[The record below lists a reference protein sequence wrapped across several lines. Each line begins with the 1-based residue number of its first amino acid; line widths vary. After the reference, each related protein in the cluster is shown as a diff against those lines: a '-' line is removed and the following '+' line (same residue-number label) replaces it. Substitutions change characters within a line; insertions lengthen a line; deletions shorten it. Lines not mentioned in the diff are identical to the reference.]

1 MDSTVFTDGIS
12 NKSASD
18 IYLLS
23 LQSKQSRVTMSSLL
37 NVMAKMLQK
46 KKRHQDVDWSQL
58 HYERILV
65 LLSEL
70 SDQGKSPATINV
82 YLSALKG
89 VAKESWRKKLIDVES
104 YQHIKEIRRIKGS
117 RSIKG
122 RALDLDELNK
132 LIDYCMAQEGVIAMR
147 DAAVIALVYGAG
159 LRRHE
164 AAGLMLADLNT
175 QEGSIKVLGKGNKER
190 VNALHDRNLDI
201 IFTWLDERGL
211 APGPLFLRARK
222 GNKLVNEPISGQTI
236 YDIVIRRYK
245 EAGLKRLTPHDLR
258 RTFATKLLENGED
271 VFLVQD
277 LMGHSSVE
285 TTKNYDRRDEKAK
298 TKAAKALPF

>member
-1 MDSTVFTDGIS
+1 MNFSS
-12 NKSASD
+12 KSASE

-23 LQSKQSRVTMSSLL
+23 LQSKQSRVTMGSLL
-37 NVMAKMLQK
+37 NVISYKIQK
-46 KKRHQDVDWSQL
+46 KKEHQHVDWSVL
-58 HYERILV
+58 HYELV
-65 LLSEL
+65 LGLLNELSE
-70 SDQGKSPATINV
+70 QGKSPATINV

-89 VAKESWRKKLIDVES
+89 VSKEAWRKKLINVET
-104 YQHIKEIRRIKGS
+104 YQHIKEIKRIKGT

-122 RALDLDELNK
+122 RALALDELNQ
-132 LIDYCMAQEGVIAMR
+132 LIDFCMQQEGVIAMR

-164 AAGLMLADLNT
+164 AAGLLLSDLDID
-175 QEGSIKVLGKGNKER
+175 EGTIKVLGKGNKER
-190 VNALHDRNLDI
+190 LNALHDRNLDI
-201 IFTWLDERGL
+201 IGVWLDERGFE
-211 APGPLFLRARK
+211 PGPLFLRARK
-222 GNKLVNEPISGQTI
+222 GNRLVNEPISGQTV
-236 YDIVIRRYK
+236 YDIIIRRYQ

-277 LMGHSSVE
+277 LMGHASVE
-285 TTKNYDRRDEKAK
+285 TTKNYDKRDEKAK

>member
-1 MDSTVFTDGIS
+1 MSLANNFS
-12 NKSASD
+12 NKTASD

-23 LQSKQSRVTMSSLL
+23 LQSKQSRVTMASLL
-37 NVMAKMLQK
+37 NVIAFKLQK
-46 KKRHQDVDWSQL
+46 QKKHQYVNWSL
-58 HYERILV
+58 LDYEKILM
-65 LLSEL
+65 LLSDL
-70 SDQGKSPATINV
+70 SDEGKSPATINV

-89 VAKESWRKKLIDVES
+89 VAKESWRKKLISVEA
-104 YQHIKEIRRIKGS
+104 YQHIKEIKRIKGT

-122 RALDLDELNK
+122 RALALEELNQ
-132 LIDYCMAQEGVIAMR
+132 LIDFCMAQEGVIAMR

-164 AAGLMLADLNT
+164 AAGLMLSDLNLS
-175 QEGSIKVLGKGNKER
+175 EGSIKVLGKGNKER

-201 IFTWLDERGL
+201 IHVWLDERGME
-211 APGPLFLRARK
+211 PGPLFLRARK
-222 GNKLVNEPISGQTI
+222 GNRLVNEPISGQTI
-236 YDIVIRRYK
+236 YDIIIRRYK

-277 LMGHSSVE
+277 LLGHSSVE

>member
-1 MDSTVFTDGIS
+1 MFSDKT
-12 NKSASD
+12 ASD
-18 IYLLS
+18 VYLLS
-23 LQSKQSRVTMSSLL
+23 LQSKQSRVTMESML
-37 NVMAKMLQK
+37 NVIAFRLQK
-46 KKRHQDVDWSQL
+46 KKHHQYADWSVL
-58 HYERILV
+58 HYETILS
-65 LLSEL
+65 LISDLSNE
-70 SDQGKSPATINV
+70 GKSPATINV

-89 VAKESWRKKLIDVES
+89 VAKEAWRKKLISVET
-104 YQHIKEIRRIKGS
+104 YQHIKEVKRVKGT

-122 RALDLDELNK
+122 RALELDELNQ
-132 LIDYCMAQEGVIAMR
+132 LIDYCMQQEGVIAMR

-164 AAGLMLADLNT
+164 AAGLLLSDVSLKD
-175 QEGSIKVLGKGNKER
+175 GSVKVLGKGNKER
-190 VNALHDRNLDI
+190 INALHDRNLDI
-201 IFTWLDERGL
+201 ISVWLDERGMT
-211 APGPLFLRARK
+211 PGPLFLRARK
-222 GNKLVNEPISGQTI
+222 GNRLVNEPISGQTI
-236 YDIVIRRYK
+236 YDIIIRRYK

-298 TKAAKALPF
+298 KKAAKALPF

>member
-1 MDSTVFTDGIS
+1 MTLSALS
-12 NKSASD
+12 NKTASE

-23 LQSKQSRVTMSSLL
+23 LQSKQSRVTMASLL
-37 NVMAKMLQK
+37 NIVAYKLGK
-46 KKRHQDVDWSQL
+46 KKSHQAYDWSLL
-58 HYERILV
+58 HYETILM
-65 LLSEL
+65 LLSDL
-70 SDQGKSPATINV
+70 SDEGKSPATINV

-89 VAKESWRKKLIDVES
+89 VAKEAWRKKLIDVES

-122 RALDLDELNK
+122 RALDLAELNA

-147 DAAVIALVYGAG
+147 DAAVIALTYGAG

-164 AAGLMLADLNT
+164 AAGLMLADLDIGQGT
-175 QEGSIKVLGKGNKER
+175 IKVLGKGNKER
-190 VNALHDRNLDI
+190 INSLHNKNLDI
-201 IFTWLDERGL
+201 IQTWLEERGL
-211 APGPLFLRARK
+211 QPGPLFLRARK
-222 GNKLVNEPISGQTI
+222 GNRLVNEPISGQTI
-236 YDIVIRRYK
+236 YDIIIRRYK

>member
-1 MDSTVFTDGIS
+1 MFMSHKIFSTQT
-12 NKSASD
+12 ASD

-23 LQSKQSRVTMSSLL
+23 LQSKQSRVTIKSLL
-37 NVMAKMLQK
+37 NIIAFRFAKQE
-46 KKRHQDVDWSQL
+46 RHQDYDWSQL
-58 HYERILV
+58 HYEKILM
-65 LLSEL
+65 LLSDL
-70 SDQGKSPATINV
+70 SNEGKSPATINV

-89 VAKESWRKKLIDVES
+89 VAKEAWRKKLLSVEN
-104 YQHIKEIRRIKGS
+104 YQHIKEIKRFKGT

-122 RALDLDELNK
+122 RALDLEELNT

-164 AAGLMLADLNT
+164 AAGLMLSDLNVK
-175 QEGSIKVLGKGNKER
+175 EGSIKVMGKGNKER
-190 VNALHDRNLDI
+190 INALHDRNLEI
-201 IFTWLDERGL
+201 IDTWLDERGL

-222 GNKLVNEPISGQTI
+222 GNRLINEPISGQTI
-236 YDIVIRRYK
+236 YDVVIRRYK
-245 EAGLKRLTPHDLR
+245 EAGLQRLTPHDLR

>member
-1 MDSTVFTDGIS
+1 MIFN
-12 NKSASD
+12 NKTASE

-23 LQSKQSRVTMSSLL
+23 LQSKQSRVTMASLL
-37 NVMAKMLQK
+37 NVLAYKLESK
-46 KKRHQDVDWSQL
+46 KCHENVDWSIL
-58 HYERILV
+58 HYEKILM
-65 LLSEL
+65 LISNL
-70 SDQGKSPATINV
+70 SDEGKSPATINV

-89 VAKESWRKKLIDVES
+89 VAKEAWRKKQISVED
-104 YQHIKEIRRIKGS
+104 YQHIKEIKRIKGS

-122 RALDLDELNK
+122 RALELDELNK
-132 LIDYCMAQEGVIAMR
+132 LIDYCMLEDGVIAMR

-164 AAGLMLADLNT
+164 AAGLMLSDVNMR
-175 QEGSIKVLGKGNKER
+175 EGSVKVLGKGNKER

-201 IFTWLDERGL
+201 ISVWLDERGL
-211 APGPLFLRARK
+211 QPGPLFTRARK
-222 GNKLVNEPISGQTI
+222 GNRLTNEPISGQTI
-236 YDIVIRRYK
+236 YDIIIRRYK
-245 EAGLKRLTPHDLR
+245 EAGLQRLTPHDLR

>member
-1 MDSTVFTDGIS
+1 MSVST
-12 NKSASD
+12 KSASD
-18 IYLLS
+18 VYLLS
-23 LQSKQSRVTMSSLL
+23 LQSKQSRITMASLL
-37 NVMAKMLQK
+37 NVIAYKIQK
-46 KKRHQDVDWSQL
+46 KKYHGDVDWSVMN
-58 HYERILV
+58 YELV
-65 LLSEL
+65 LDLLNFFLE
-70 SDQGKSPATINV
+70 QGKSPATINV

-89 VAKESWRKKLIDVES
+89 VAKEAWRKKLITVEA
-104 YQHIKEIRRIKGS
+104 YQHIKEIKRIKGT

-122 RALDLDELNK
+122 RALELEELNQ
-132 LIDYCMAQEGVIAMR
+132 LIDYSMQQEGVIAMR

-164 AAGLMLADLNT
+164 AAGLMLSDLNI

-190 VNALHDRNLDI
+190 INALHDRNLDI
-201 IFTWLDERGL
+201 IHVWLDERGL
-211 APGPLFLRARK
+211 EPGPLFLRARK
-222 GNKLVNEPISGQTI
+222 GNRLINEPISGQTV
-236 YDIVIRRYK
+236 YDIIIRRYQ

-277 LMGHSSVE
+277 LMGHASVD

-298 TKAAKALPF
+298 KKAAKALPF

>member
-1 MDSTVFTDGIS
+1 MSLTSFK

-23 LQSKQSRVTMSSLL
+23 LQSTQSRVTMASLL
-37 NVMAKMLQK
+37 NVVAYKIQK
-46 KKRHQDVDWSQL
+46 KKTHQQVDWSKL
-58 HYERILV
+58 NYEVILL
-65 LLSEL
+65 LLSDL
-70 SDQGKSPATINV
+70 SEQGKSPATINV

-89 VAKESWRKKLIDVES
+89 VAKEAWRKKQIDVET

-122 RALDLDELNK
+122 RALELDELNQ
-132 LIDYCMAQEGVIAMR
+132 LIDYCMAQDGVIAMR

-164 AAGLMLADLNT
+164 AAGLMLSDLNVN
-175 QEGSIKVLGKGNKER
+175 EGTLKVLGKGNKER
-190 VNALHDRNLDI
+190 INALHNRNLDI
-201 IFTWLDERGL
+201 IQVWLDERGL
-211 APGPLFLRARK
+211 EPGPLFLRARK
-222 GNKLVNEPISGQTI
+222 GNRLVNEPISGQTI
-236 YDIVIRRYK
+236 YDIIIRRYK

-285 TTKNYDRRDEKAK
+285 TTKNYDRRHEKAK
-298 TKAAKALPF
+298 NKAARALPF

>member
-1 MDSTVFTDGIS
+1 MESFLNVIAHMLQ
-12 NKSASD
+12 NKSHHT
-18 IYLLS
+18 
-23 LQSKQSRVTMSSLL
+23 Q
-37 NVMAKMLQK
+37 
-46 KKRHQDVDWSQL
+46 VDWSQL
-58 HYERILV
+58 NYQQILK
-65 LLSEL
+65 LMSILSH
-70 SDQGKSPATINV
+70 QGKSPATLNV

-89 VAKESWRKKLIDVES
+89 VAKEAWRLKNIDVET

-122 RALDLDELNK
+122 RALEIDELNQ
-132 LIDYCMAQEGVIAMR
+132 LLDFCMAQDGVIAMR

-164 AAGLMLADLNT
+164 AANLMLHHLDRQAGTLR
-175 QEGSIKVLGKGNKER
+175 VLGKGNKER
-190 VNALHDRNLDI
+190 VNALHNRILEI
-201 IFTWLDERGL
+201 VEVWLEERGYE
-211 APGPLFLRARK
+211 PGPLFLRARK
-222 GNKLVNEPISGQTI
+222 GDKLINAPISGQTI
-236 YDIVIRRYK
+236 YDIIIRRYK

-271 VFLVQD
+271 VFVVQD

-298 TKAAKALPF
+298 KKAAKALPL

>member
-1 MDSTVFTDGIS
+1 MNFSS
-12 NKSASD
+12 KSASE

-23 LQSKQSRVTMSSLL
+23 LQSKQSRITMASLL
-37 NVMAKMLQK
+37 NVMSYKIQK
-46 KKRHQDVDWSQL
+46 KKEHQHVDWSVL
-58 HYERILV
+58 HYELV
-65 LLSEL
+65 LDLLNDLSE
-70 SDQGKSPATINV
+70 QKKSPATINV

-89 VAKESWRKKLIDVES
+89 VSKEAWRKKLIDVET
-104 YQHIKEIRRIKGS
+104 YQHIKEIKRIKGT

-122 RALDLDELNK
+122 RALSLDELNQ
-132 LIDYCMAQEGVIAMR
+132 LIDYCMQQEGVIAMR
-147 DAAVIALVYGAG
+147 DAAVVALVYGAG

-164 AAGLMLADLNT
+164 AAGLLLSDLDMN
-175 QEGSIKVLGKGNKER
+175 EGTIKVLGKGNKER
-190 VNALHDRNLDI
+190 VNALHNRNLDI
-201 IFTWLDERGL
+201 IGVWLDERGL
-211 APGPLFLRARK
+211 QPGPLFLRARK
-222 GNKLVNEPISGQTI
+222 GNRLVNEPISGQTI
-236 YDIVIRRYK
+236 YDIIIRRYQ

-277 LMGHSSVE
+277 LMGHASVE

>member
-1 MDSTVFTDGIS
+1 M
-12 NKSASD
+12 A
-18 IYLLS
+18 
-23 LQSKQSRVTMSSLL
+23 SLL
-37 NVMAKMLQK
+37 NVIAYKLQK
-46 KKRHQDVDWSQL
+46 KKSHQQVDWSCL
-58 HYERILV
+58 TYEKILMI
-65 LLSEL
+65 LSDL

-89 VAKESWRKKLIDVES
+89 VAKEAWRKQLLTVEA
-104 YQHIKEIRRIKGS
+104 YQHIKEVKRIKGT

-122 RALDLDELNK
+122 RALELDELNQ
-132 LIDYCMAQEGVIAMR
+132 LIDYCMYQDGVIAMR

-164 AAGLMLADLNT
+164 AAGLMLSDLNVT
-175 QEGSIKVLGKGNKER
+175 EGTIKVLGKGNKER
-190 VNALHDRNLDI
+190 LNALHDRNLDI
-201 IFTWLDERGL
+201 IQVWLDERGL
-211 APGPLFLRARK
+211 EPGPLFLRARK
-222 GNKLVNEPISGQTI
+222 GNRLVNEPISGQTI
-236 YDIVIRRYK
+236 YDIIIRRYK

-298 TKAAKALPF
+298 KKAAKALPF

>member
-1 MDSTVFTDGIS
+1 MTFTALS
-12 NKSASD
+12 NKTASD

-23 LQSKQSRVTMSSLL
+23 LQSKQSRVTMASLL
-37 NVMAKMLQK
+37 NVVAYKFAK
-46 KKRHQDVDWSQL
+46 KKSHQAYDWSQL
-58 HYERILV
+58 HYETILM
-65 LLSEL
+65 LLSDL
-70 SDQGKSPATINV
+70 SDEGKSPATINV

-89 VAKESWRKKLIDVES
+89 VAKEAWRKKLIDVET

-122 RALDLDELNK
+122 RALDLSELNV

-147 DAAVIALVYGAG
+147 DAAVIALTYGAG

-164 AAGLMLADLNT
+164 AAGLMLADLDVNQGT
-175 QEGSIKVLGKGNKER
+175 IKVLGKGNKER
-190 VNALHDRNLDI
+190 INSLHNKNLDI
-201 IFTWLDERGL
+201 IQTWLEERGL
-211 APGPLFLRARK
+211 EPGPLFLRARK
-222 GNKLVNEPISGQTI
+222 GNRLVNEPISGQTV
-236 YDIVIRRYK
+236 YDIIIRRYK

>member
-1 MDSTVFTDGIS
+1 MNFSS
-12 NKSASD
+12 KSASE

-23 LQSKQSRVTMSSLL
+23 LQSTQSRITMASLL
-37 NVMAKMLQK
+37 NVMSYKIQK
-46 KKRHQDVDWSQL
+46 KKEHQHVDWSVL
-58 HYERILV
+58 HYELV
-65 LLSEL
+65 LDLLNDLSE
-70 SDQGKSPATINV
+70 QKKSPATINV

-89 VAKESWRKKLIDVES
+89 VSKEAWRKKLIDVET
-104 YQHIKEIRRIKGS
+104 YQHIKEIKRIKGT

-122 RALDLDELNK
+122 RALSLDELNQ
-132 LIDYCMAQEGVIAMR
+132 LIDYCMQQEGVIAMR
-147 DAAVIALVYGAG
+147 DAAVVALVYGAG

-164 AAGLMLADLNT
+164 AAGLLLSDLDLN
-175 QEGSIKVLGKGNKER
+175 EGTIKVLGKGNKER

-201 IFTWLDERGL
+201 IGVWLDERGL
-211 APGPLFLRARK
+211 QPGPLFLRARK
-222 GNKLVNEPISGQTI
+222 GNRLVNEPISGQTI
-236 YDIVIRRYK
+236 YDIIIRRYQ

-277 LMGHSSVE
+277 LMGHASVE